1 MNARGRQRAL
11 AVAVA
16 AVAFT
21 ALAPLA
27 AADAVYHTDHL
38 NLDRV
43 GGAPLRSG
51 FVQNIKAEGPE
62 VYAHELF
69 VLNGAAPSTTYTVTR
84 NFFVFDP
91 SCSGTGFV
99 DRISV
104 GTIVTNAVGN
114 GRDALIV
121 RPEAIPD
128 FLVDPDRAHGVFW
141 TIADAAGT
149 DRYQTACTAVT
160 LD

>member
-1 MNARGRQRAL
+1 MKHAVSPLLVL
-11 AVAVA
+11 AVTAIA
-16 AVAFT
+16 A

-27 AADAVYHTDHL
+27 AADAVYHTEHL
-38 NLDRV
+38 TLNPV
-43 GGAPLRSG
+43 GGASLRSG
-51 FVQNIKAEGPE
+51 FVQNIKSEGPE

-99 DRISV
+99 DRSPV
-104 GTIVTNAVGN
+104 GTIVTNTAGN
-114 GRDALIV
+114 GRDDLVV
-121 RPEAIPD
+121 RPAAIPD
-128 FLVDPDRAHGVFW
+128 FLVDPERPHGVLW
-141 TIADAAGT
+141 RIADAAGIA
-149 DRYQTACTAVT
+149 RYETACTAVT